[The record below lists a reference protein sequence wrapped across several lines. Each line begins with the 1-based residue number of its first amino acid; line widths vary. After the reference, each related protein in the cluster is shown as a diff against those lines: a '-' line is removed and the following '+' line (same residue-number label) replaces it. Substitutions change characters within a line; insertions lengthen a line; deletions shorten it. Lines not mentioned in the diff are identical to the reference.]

1 VIRNRPV
8 ETAVTRQSEVVF
20 LGEARPGGIA
30 AVGNAAEGIF
40 DGQGVEGSRIVVA
53 CPFFEVG
60 MARMSGIGDHFE
72 QFVEARDAAAIL
84 GPFRSP
90 SM

>member
-1 VIRNRPV
+1 
-8 ETAVTRQSEVVF
+8 
-20 LGEARPGGIA
+20 
-30 AVGNAAEGIF
+30 
-40 DGQGVEGSRIVVA
+40 
-53 CPFFEVG
+53 VG